1 MLIMNIKLAFF
12 LIFTVRNFDLKFA
25 KNTSPHENDLI
36 KLFVLF
42 FFALQGPMIVQICA
56 KNPFNHLEFVKSKI

>member
-25 KNTSPHENDLI
+25 KTHPPMKMISI